1 MFVRIALG
9 TTLLFAVVSAAP
21 ARADATEKSC
31 DEILKA
37 AETHATMG
45 VDGGSA
51 RMTLVIR
58 GPRGDERRRALEI
71 QSARED
77 GLSRMLVRF
86 TAPDDVAGTAFLLR
100 EREGGADEQVL
111 YLPALQRTRRITG
124 SQRRGAFMGTDFS
137 YADLEVRRA
146 DRSTCQR
153 LDDEEVE
160 GQPAYVIEVSPET
173 RSEDDPYAKAKMW
186 IHQRTMVPLRV
197 DLYGDD
203 GEVEKRMQVHRLER
217 VSGRWMA
224 TETTMETLAR
234 GSRTLLRLDEV
245 DPDARFPPETFT
257 ERALTR

>member
-1 MFVRIALG
+1 MHVRHV
-9 TTLLFAVVSAAP
+9 LFATVLLVALQ
-21 ARADATEKSC
+21 ARVATASERSC
-31 DEILKA
+31 EDILKE
-37 AETHATMG
+37 AESHATLG

-58 GPRGDERRRALEI
+58 GARGDERRRALEI
-71 QSARED
+71 QSAREE

-100 EREGGADEQVL
+100 ENDGGADEQIL
-111 YLPALQRTRRITG
+111 YLPALKRTRRITG

-137 YADLEVRRA
+137 YADLEVRR
-146 DRSTCQR
+146 SGGSKCTR
-153 LDDEEVE
+153 LEDEAVE
-160 GQPAYVIEVSPET
+160 GQTAYVIEVTPEERT
-173 RSEDDPYAKAKMW
+173 EDDAYAKAKMW
-186 IHQRTMVPLRV
+186 IHQRTLVPLRV

-203 GEVEKRMQVHRLER
+203 GEVMKRMRVHRLER
-217 VSGRWMA
+217 VAGRWMA